1 MDRLQLYG
9 QFNRLQAIS
18 LFVTPLKFLMKAISQ
33 LLLVVCISF
42 SVVVRMQ
49 AQVNTYLR
57 SVQPMSATEGEQLSI
72 SVQLNQSS
80 SLSRVVLYFR
90 QFGQSEYRSQEMQ
103 LTMDSAV
110 TEISKEYVLPPFIEV
125 YIVAIDVNGTV
136 ETLPFENPEVNPAR
150 ILVNARPELES
161 EIIILSPEEGE
172 EAVEGETYI
181 SVSFV
186 YADERID
193 RSKTKLIVNSVDL
206 SDKAVFFDDLL
217 IISPDAIPAGLL
229 AGNLRLEVHTFDT
242 TGTPLP
248 VLRRET
254 RVITQAQAEEEAAA
268 FQGYGNAQAESRHE
282 NIKGAKKSYNR
293 IDARAYATYLQY
305 LKANANITITSE
317 EKPENQPQNR
327 YFIGLDA
334 RYARVGLGDAY
345 PRFPYTIM
353 DGRRV
358 RGITGDL
365 LLGVFNINAA
375 SGELLRRVERNS
387 VPSTLKRTLSVVR
400 PSFGKGENFQWGF
413 SYLKAK
419 DEFDATQ
426 QIVVRPQENVVFG
439 TDLLVAFDSKRI
451 EFTAQSALS
460 INNVDISQSEF
471 NNDSIDAAVR
481 RGTFSQSD
489 GDQLKKLLPYL
500 KFFITPNENLI
511 PIDPTGKTSL
521 VYETALVLN
530 YFGNYLK
537 ASYIYHG
544 KDYTSAG
551 ATTIRKDIQ
560 GFNISDRLRLLENR
574 LFISGSYEQLQ
585 NNTSNTE
592 IATTTYKTINTSITY
607 YPPREYPTIT
617 VGYGLNTNS
626 NPINSDTTGKNNIE
640 KQIALRAINDKTNRF
655 FLQTSYGFSYWGQHD
670 ASMNLDISNKDDLT
684 SKQQDVSTLNT
695 TFLINTVHDLL
706 LESSLGISFSTLKF
720 PQVDTSGVVVQ
731 TSLSYQT
738 LSLTGRYKIYKE
750 YLRLQGTFAPTF
762 GDLSRLLVETGLLY
776 TIDSHQTASLNVQFI
791 RNTAS
796 ALAALTNK
804 NDLYVS
810 ILYRVDF

>member
-1 MDRLQLYG
+1 MKTYIHLL
-9 QFNRLQAIS
+9 IV
-18 LFVTPLKFLMKAISQ
+18 LFA
-33 LLLVVCISF
+33 F
-42 SVVVRMQ
+42 SVAPVRMQ
-49 AQVNTYLR
+49 AQVNTYVR
-57 SVQPMSATEGEQLSI
+57 SVQPMSAMEGEQLSI
-72 SVQLNQSS
+72 SVKLNQSS
-80 SLSRVVLYFR
+80 NLSRVMLYFR
-90 QFGQSEYRSQEMQ
+90 QFGQTEYRSQEMR
-103 LTMDSAV
+103 LMIDSAV
-110 TEISKEYVLPPFIEV
+110 TEIPKQYVLPPFIELYV
-125 YIVAIDVNGTV
+125 VAIDVNGTI

-150 ILVNARPELES
+150 ILVNARPEIES

-172 EAVEGETYI
+172 GAVEGETYI
-181 SVSFV
+181 SISFV

-193 RSKTKLIVNSVDL
+193 RSKTKLIVNGVDL
-206 SDKAVFFDDLL
+206 SNKAVFFDDLL
-217 IISPDAIPAGLL
+217 IISPDAIPRGVL
-229 AGNLRLEVHTFDT
+229 AGSMQLEVHTFDT

-254 RVITQAQAEEEAAA
+254 RVITQAQAEEEAAS

-293 IDARAYATYLQY
+293 IDARAYGSYLQY
-305 LKANANITITSE
+305 LKANANLTITSE

-327 YFIGLDA
+327 YFFGLDA

-375 SGELLRRVERNS
+375 SGELLRRVEKNS
-387 VPSTLKRTLSVVR
+387 VPATLKRNMTVVR

-413 SYLKAK
+413 TYSKAK
-419 DEFDATQ
+419 DEFDVTQ
-426 QIVVRPQENVVFG
+426 PIVVRPQENVVFG
-439 TDLLVAFDSKRI
+439 TDVLVAFDSKRI

-471 NNDSIDAAVR
+471 NKDSIDAAIK

-500 KFFITPNENLI
+500 KFFITPNENLV
-511 PIDPTGKTSL
+511 PIDPTGRTSL
-521 VYETALVLN
+521 VYETAVALN

-544 KDYTSAG
+544 KDYTSVG

-585 NNTSNTE
+585 NNTSGTE
-592 IATTTYKTINTSITY
+592 IATTTYKTINTSVTY
-607 YPPREYPTIT
+607 YPPREYPNVTI
-617 VGYGLNTNS
+617 GYGLNTNS
-626 NPINSDTTGKNNIE
+626 NPLSSDTTGKNNIE
-640 KQIALRAINDKTNRF
+640 KQIALRAIDDKTNRF

-670 ASMNLDISNKDDLT
+670 ASLNLDISNKDDLT
-684 SKQQDVSTLNT
+684 SKQQDVSTFNT
-695 TFLINTVHDLL
+695 TFLINTVHNLL
-706 LESSLGISFSTLKF
+706 LESSLGFSVSTLKF
-720 PQVDTSGVVVQ
+720 PQVDTSGIVVQ

-738 LSLTGRYKIYKE
+738 LSLSGRYKIYKD
-750 YLRLQGTFAPTF
+750 YLRVQGTIAPTF
-762 GDLSRLLVETGLLY
+762 GDLLRLLIETGLIY
-776 TIDSHQTASLNVQFI
+776 TIDSHQSASLNFQFI
-791 RNTAS
+791 RNTSS

-804 NDLYVS
+804 NDSYVS